1 MIAILIYFGI
11 IIISAFAICLIKIK
25 IDRKANKKKQKIIK
39 YYFEQELIDADIPY
53 NGPDFVNRF
62 ETDAWDLR
70 N

>member
-1 MIAILIYFGI
+1 MIVFLVFIGI
-11 IIISAFAICLIKIK
+11 ITISVFVGGSINIWTS
-25 IDRKANKKKQKIIK
+25 RKKNKKKQTITR
-39 YYFEQELIDADIPY
+39 YSFNQELFDADIPY

>member
-1 MIAILIYFGI
+1 MIVFLMFIGI
-11 IIISAFAICLIKIK
+11 SVSVGCLISIW
-25 IDRKANKKKQKIIK
+25 ISRKENKKNRTITR
-39 YYFEQELIDADIPY
+39 YSFNQELFDVDIPY